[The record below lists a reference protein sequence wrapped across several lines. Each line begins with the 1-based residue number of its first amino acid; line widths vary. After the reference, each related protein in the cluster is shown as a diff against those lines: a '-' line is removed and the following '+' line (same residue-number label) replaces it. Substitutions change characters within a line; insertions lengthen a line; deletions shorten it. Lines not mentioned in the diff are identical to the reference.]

1 MFIEPMG
8 SADFIKSFEGI
19 GKTPEQ
25 SESGSLFKD
34 IFENAINNVTET
46 ENAYVE
52 SEYLLATGQIEDAH
66 TVPINAAKAQLAVDL
81 LIQLRNK
88 ALESYNEL
96 IKINL

>member
-1 MFIEPMG
+1 MFINHMG
-8 SADFIKSFEGI
+8 SADFIKSLDSTE
-19 GKTPEQ
+19 KPYEQ
-25 SESGSLFKD
+25 PGSLFKD
-34 IFENAINNVTET
+34 IFENAINNVKET
-46 ENAYVE
+46 ENSFAE

-66 TVPINAAKAQLAVDL
+66 TVPIYAAKAQLAVDL